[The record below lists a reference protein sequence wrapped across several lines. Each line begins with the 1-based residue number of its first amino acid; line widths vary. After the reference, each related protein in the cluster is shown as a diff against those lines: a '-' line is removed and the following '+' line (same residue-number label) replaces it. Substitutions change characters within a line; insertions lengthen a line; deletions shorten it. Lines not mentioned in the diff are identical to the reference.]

1 MSSSTSQDTTNL
13 IPLSMIAPESDSDDV
28 EMIEIDSN
36 NEDEALAAEALAAIN
51 ATNVEQFYNAASED
65 DKLRVLLTM
74 AVELEKDYR
83 NDQRLL
89 AHLGLGLGLIMASIC
104 FRAFLIF
111 LSCWHHILR
120 LPCNFKVQTW
130 TCALKIEEVSK

>member
-28 EMIEIDSN
+28 EMMEIDSN

-74 AVELEKDYR
+74 AVGLEKDYR

-89 AHLGLGLGLIMASIC
+89 AHLGLGFQSSNLDVIWKSDQ
-104 FRAFLIF
+104 
-111 LSCWHHILR
+111 SY
-120 LPCNFKVQTW
+120 P
-130 TCALKIEEVSK
+130 KIGP